1 MDKKIEI
8 QGNVVTFLDTSG
20 NDVKSYA
27 MSASDISA
35 IHIDNRTVSKFLGLK
50 KIETKSILITA
61 QGIEKRLELFEHTEG
76 VENFAVYSDEL
87 IEFAKANHIAFR
99 IPDSN

>member
-8 QGNVVTFLDTSG
+8 QGNVLMFLDTSG

-27 MSASDISA
+27 MTASDISA
-35 IHIDNRTVSKFLGLK
+35 IHIDNRTVSKFFGLK

-61 QGIEKRLELFEHTEG
+61 QGIEKRLELFEHIEG
-76 VENFAVYSDEL
+76 PENFAAYSDEL
-87 IEFAKANHIAFR
+87 INFAKAHHIAYR
-99 IPDSN
+99 IPDSE